1 MPSQNVPPVRRKA
14 PKTRAVAQQL
24 RQHIVSRLQPGS
36 QLPTFNEMEAMFG
49 VSRGVLR
56 EAVARLKADGFV
68 YALDRRG
75 LFVSHRPPHLGRIA
89 LVFPQNPTHA
99 EWPRFFTA
107 LQQQAAGIHET
118 HGNIRFASYYDVS
131 ARADSSSF
139 DELCRD
145 IAAHRVACL
154 MLMPG
159 THELGRL
166 EPVVSAAVPTLF
178 ICGDPTAGRTP
189 SITVDTPQMAERMAG
204 WLRARKRKRIAA
216 IGLWETSVPLLA
228 KLREDGVVG
237 RPHWALTVARANAA
251 DVRTL
256 VALLMDYAARD
267 RPDGLMVLDDNLTEH
282 VVNGLLASGVRV
294 GKDADVIAHC
304 NWPWPIPALAPVQRI
319 GFHARHLLE
328 EAIRVAKQVRE
339 GAATSTIAVKLAALF
354 EDEAGV
360 GADTLA
366 VSE

>member
-24 RQHIVSRLQPGS
+24 RQHIVAQLKPGS
-36 QLPTFNEMEAMFG
+36 QLPTFNEMEASFG

-56 EAVARLKADGFV
+56 GAVTRLKDDGFIHAV
-68 YALDRRG
+68 DRRG
-75 LFVSHRPPHLGRIA
+75 LFVADRPPHLGRIA
-89 LVFPQNPTHA
+89 LVFPQNPTHP

-107 LQQQAAGIHET
+107 LQQQAAGIHESRDD
-118 HGNIRFASYYDVS
+118 IRFATYFDVS
-131 ARADSSSF
+131 AQPASASF

-145 IAAHRVACL
+145 VHAHRVASL

-159 THELGRL
+159 THELGRI
-166 EPVVSAAVPTLF
+166 EPIASATLPRLF

-189 SITVDTPQMAERMAG
+189 SITVDTPQMCERMAQ
-204 WLRARKRKRIAA
+204 WLHGRKRSRIAA
-216 IGLWETSVPLLA
+216 VGLWETSVPLLGT
-228 KLREDGVVG
+228 LRKKRIVG
-237 RPHWALTVARANAA
+237 KPHWALTVARANAE

-256 VALLMDYAARD
+256 VALLMDYPAKD

-282 VVNGLLASGVRV
+282 AISGLVATGIRI

-304 NWPWPIPALAPVQRI
+304 NWPWPIPTLAPVQRI

-328 EAIRVAKQVRE
+328 EAIRIAEQVRQ
-339 GAATSTIAVKLAALF
+339 GVATATLAVKLPACF
-354 EDEAGV
+354 EDETVVDPSTPATT
-360 GADTLA
+360 A
-366 VSE
+366 